1 MQSTLI
7 KAVIMYL
14 LVFISPS
21 EAVVGLQTTFYTV
34 RENQGEVEV
43 CVEVSSPNRLCP
55 IEYPIDVLL
64 STGDDSA
71 GDKRNG

>member
-34 RENQGEVEV
+34 SEDQGEVRV
-43 CVEVSSPNRLCP
+43 CVEVSSPNRNCP

>member
-1 MQSTLI
+1 MQSILI
-7 KAVIMYL
+7 KAIIMYL

-34 RENQGEVEV
+34 RENRGEVEV
-43 CVEVSSPNRLCP
+43 CVEVSSPNRDCP
-55 IEYPIDVLL
+55 IECPIDVLL